1 MAPAGQWP
9 CSLDAAGSLPTRR
22 ALSIRLSDFNKYAT
36 HGPCVLGADRI
47 HKRLIQT
54 IVNGL
59 ADKPLV
65 LNGGTA
71 LMRAYHRD
79 RYSEDIPMT
88 INPRP
93 APPVGGVGLTG
104 FDFVYTRIM
113 IDNLY
118 IALHRPAPARGISP
132 VAAAERRVS
141 HTVRLAERHY
151 S

>member
-36 HGPCVLGADRI
+36 HGPCVWAADRI

-79 RYSEDIPMT
+79 RYSEDIPRNHG
-88 INPRP
+88 IQ
-93 APPVGGVGLTG
+93 G
-104 FDFVYTRIM
+104 FDVAPEGRS
-113 IDNLY
+113 
-118 IALHRPAPARGISP
+118 AVAQPADF
-132 VAAAERRVS
+132 
-141 HTVRLAERHY
+141 
-151 S
+151 